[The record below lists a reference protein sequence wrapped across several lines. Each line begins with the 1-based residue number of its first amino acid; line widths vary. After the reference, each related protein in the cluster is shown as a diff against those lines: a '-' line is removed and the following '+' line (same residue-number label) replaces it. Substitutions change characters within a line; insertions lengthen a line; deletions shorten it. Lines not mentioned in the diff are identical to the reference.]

1 MIVCSMQAKPVQRV
15 RASEAHRIGSVKFA
29 PLSAKLM
36 LKERSDESSLVMQM
50 HHIDAPA
57 FAIGLPPA
65 GCTVP
70 LFHFR
75 KSHDRKRCNMVMA
88 SESVIAQVPTHGR
101 MDDIRVDIPVAVND
115 KDVAIGDEL
124 VVFVEYKL
132 KRPVVAEL
140 AGIQLESLKK
150 ARR

>member
-15 RASEAHRIGSVKFA
+15 RASEAHRIGPVKFA

-36 LKERSDESSLVMQM
+36 LKERSDESSIVVQM

-57 FAIGLPPA
+57 IAIGLPPA
-65 GCTVP
+65 GFTVP
-70 LFHFR
+70 FFHLR
-75 KSHDRKRCNMVMA
+75 KSLDRNQGNMVMA
-88 SESVIAQVPTHGR
+88 SESVTAQVPTHGR

-132 KRPVVAEL
+132 KRPVVAEI